1 MSYLDNLLFSLSVTA
16 PIFLVMAAGWLLR
29 RIHWIDDTF
38 VETGSRL
45 VFKLALPALILTSLV
60 DLDLSTWV
68 DPRHVGF
75 GMAATLISFVVLW
88 IVSAWWPGTGPDRGV
103 FVQGAFRGNLG
114 IIGVAV
120 CASLYGQ
127 TGLAVGS
134 ILLAGMTLLY
144 NILSVFAL
152 TAASGRGAASWR
164 SIVSNLVRNP
174 LIVSILLGL
183 LLAALKVPVPD
194 LILTSAA
201 YFGQMTLPLALL
213 CVGAT
218 LSLNSLRL
226 GSAPTIAATV
236 VKLVILPVVF
246 TLAAIPLGFDALQL
260 GTLFAMFASP
270 TATVSYVMARSMNG
284 NHQLAANIIALT
296 TLVAPITLSLGIY
309 LLRTLDMI

>member
-29 RIHWIDDTF
+29 RIHWIDDAF

-45 VFKLALPALILTSLV
+45 VFNLALPALILTSLV
-60 DLDLSTWV
+60 DLDLSRWV

-75 GMAATLISFVVLW
+75 GMGATVASFVALW
-88 IVSAWWPGTGPDRGV
+88 LVSAWWPGSGPDRGV

-114 IIGVAV
+114 IIGIAV
-120 CASLYGQ
+120 CASLYGK

-134 ILLAGMTLLY
+134 VLLAGMTLLY
-144 NILSVFAL
+144 NVLSVFAL
-152 TAASGRGAASWR
+152 TAASGRGSTSWR
-164 SIVSNLVRNP
+164 SIAHGLVRNP
-174 LIVSILLGL
+174 LIASIMLGL
-183 LLAALKVPVPD
+183 ALAALQIPVPE

-218 LSLNSLRL
+218 LSLNALRM
-226 GSAPTIAATV
+226 GSATAIVATA
-236 VKLVILPVVF
+236 VKLVALPLIF
-246 TLAAIPLGFDALQL
+246 TLAALPLGFDALQL

-270 TATVSYVMARSMNG
+270 TATVSYVMARSMSG
-284 NHQLAANIIALT
+284 NHQLAANIVALT
-296 TLVAPITLSLGIY
+296 TLFAPFTLSLGIY
-309 LLRTLDMI
+309 LLRTLNLI

>member
-29 RIHWIDDTF
+29 RVHWIDDTF

-45 VFKLALPALILTSLV
+45 VYRLALPALILTSLV

-68 DPRHVGF
+68 DPKHVGF
-75 GMAATLISFVVLW
+75 GMAATMVSFILLW
-88 IVSAWWPGTGPDRGV
+88 IVSAWWPGSGPDRGV

-114 IIGVAV
+114 IIGIAV
-120 CASLYGQ
+120 CASLYGK

-134 ILLAGMTLLY
+134 VLLAGMTLLY
-144 NILSVFAL
+144 NVLSVFAL
-152 TAASGRGAASWR
+152 TAASGRGGASWR
-164 SIVSNLVRNP
+164 NITSHLLHNP

-183 LLAALKVPVPD
+183 LLAAFKVPVPD

-218 LSLNSLRL
+218 LSLSALRL
-226 GSAPTIAATV
+226 GSSSAIVATV
-236 VKLVILPVVF
+236 IKLVLLPLFF
-246 TLAAIPLGFDALQL
+246 TLSAIPLGFDALQL

-270 TATVSYVMARSMNG
+270 TATVSYVMARSMGG

-296 TLVAPITLSLGIY
+296 TLFAPVSLSLGIY
-309 LLRTLDMI
+309 LLRTLELI

>member
-1 MSYLDNLLFSLSVTA
+1 MSYLENLLFSLSVTA

-29 RIHWIDDTF
+29 RANWIDDAF

-45 VFKLALPALILTSLV
+45 VFRLALPALILTSLV

-75 GMAATLISFVVLW
+75 GMGATIISFVVLW
-88 IVSAWWPGTGPDRGV
+88 VISAWWPGSGPDRGV

-114 IIGVAV
+114 IIGIAV
-120 CASLYGQ
+120 CASLYGK

-134 ILLAGMTLLY
+134 VLLAGMTLLY

-152 TAASGRGAASWR
+152 TAASGRGATSWR
-164 SIVSNLVRNP
+164 SIASNLLHNP

-183 LLAALKVPVPD
+183 LLAGLKVPVPE
-194 LILTSAA
+194 LILTSAD

-218 LSLNSLRL
+218 LSFDALRL
-226 GSAPTIAATV
+226 GSAPAIVATAVKIAV
-236 VKLVILPVVF
+236 LPLVF

-270 TATVSYVMARSMNG
+270 TATVSYVMARSMGG

-296 TLVAPITLSLGIY
+296 TLLSPITMSLGIY
-309 LLRTLDMI
+309 LLRTLDIV

>member
-29 RIHWIDDTF
+29 RVHWIDDTF

-45 VFKLALPALILTSLV
+45 VYRLALPALILTSLV

-75 GMAATLISFVVLW
+75 GMAATVVSFILLW
-88 IVSAWWPGTGPDRGV
+88 VISAWWPGSGPDRGV

-114 IIGVAV
+114 IIGIAV
-120 CASLYGQ
+120 CASLYGK

-134 ILLAGMTLLY
+134 VLLAGMTLLY

-152 TAASGRGAASWR
+152 TAASGRGGTSWR
-164 SIVSNLVRNP
+164 NITRHLLHNP

-183 LLAALKVPVPD
+183 LLAAFEVPVPD
-194 LILTSAA
+194 LLLTSAA

-218 LSLNSLRL
+218 LSFNALRL
-226 GSAPTIAATV
+226 GSAPAIVATII
-236 VKLVILPVVF
+236 KLALLPLVF

-270 TATVSYVMARSMNG
+270 TATVSYIMARSMGG

-296 TLVAPITLSLGIY
+296 TLFAPVSLSLGIY
-309 LLRTLDMI
+309 LLRTLELI